1 MNTREAI
8 LKAIQEPMKRYYED
22 MTTVLGNWQPLER
35 AAGELLEG
43 RDVCDDEIPHVYLPL
58 LQMMRLI
65 GKVTRESEWDW
76 SDPRIQEIFKD
87 KADSPLYRIFTNAMV
102 GTVSAIISRVR
113 VGTLVEVGTGPGQ
126 VTQSI
131 CEEMIKRNSTIPL
144 IISDRAPGI
153 AQVRKKL
160 AETFP
165 SLAISAYIW
174 NVNEQ
179 PPGKLVD
186 SLVKPVLVFERF
198 CLPYAGHE
206 AIDMISPIAD
216 ILVMQDDLSI
226 TGRKMAFDFLYEKI
240 GTKFL
245 TFREAMKHLKK
256 HFSFIHTCDKDIT
269 EAINSGVTTFT
280 LAIK

>member
-1 MNTREAI
+1 MNTRETI
-8 LKAIQEPMKRYYED
+8 LKAIEEPMRRYHED
-22 MTTVLGNWQPLER
+22 MITVLGNWQPLER

-43 RDVCDDEIPHVYLPL
+43 RDVNDDEIPGVYLPM

-65 GKVTRESEWDW
+65 AKVTGESEWDW
-76 SDPRIQEIFKD
+76 ADPRIQEIFKD
-87 KADSPLYRIFTNAMV
+87 KAESPLYGIFTRVMA
-102 GTVSAIISRVR
+102 GTVSAIFSNVP

-131 CEEMIKRNSTIPL
+131 CEEMVKRNHSIPL

-153 AQVRKKL
+153 MQVREKL
-160 AETFP
+160 ARAFP
-165 SLAISAYIW
+165 SLAITAHIW
-174 NVNEQ
+174 NVTEP
-179 PPGKLVD
+179 PPGELLD
-186 SLVKPVLVFERF
+186 RLVKPVLVFERF

-245 TFREAMKHLKK
+245 TFSEAMKHLKQ
-256 HFSFIHTCDKDIT
+256 HFSFIHTCDKETT

-280 LAIK
+280 VAIK

>member
-1 MNTREAI
+1 MNTKETI
-8 LKAIQEPMKRYYED
+8 LKAIEEPMRRYHED
-22 MTTVLGNWQPLER
+22 MITVLGNWQPLER

-43 RDVCDDEIPHVYLPL
+43 RDVNDDEIPGVYLPM

-65 GKVTRESEWDW
+65 AKVNRESEWDW
-76 SDPRIQEIFKD
+76 ADPRIQEIFKN
-87 KADSPLYRIFTNAMV
+87 KAESPLYRIFTRVMA
-102 GTVSAIISRVR
+102 GTVSAILANVK

-126 VTQSI
+126 ITQSI
-131 CEEMIKRNSTIPL
+131 CEEMVKRNLSIPL

-153 AQVRKKL
+153 AQVREKL
-160 AETFP
+160 ARAYP
-165 SLAISAYIW
+165 SLSITAYLW
-174 NVNEQ
+174 NVTER
-179 PPGKLVD
+179 PPGDLVD
-186 SLVKPVLVFERF
+186 RLVKPVLVFERF

-240 GTKFL
+240 GTTFL
-245 TFREAMKHLKK
+245 TLSEAMKHLTQ
-256 HFSFIHTCDKDIT
+256 HFSFIHTCDKEIT

-280 LAIK
+280 VAIK

>member
-1 MNTREAI
+1 MNTKVTI
-8 LKAIQEPMKRYYED
+8 LKAIEVPMKRYHED
-22 MTTVLGNWQPLER
+22 MTTVLDNWQPLER

-43 RDVCDDEIPHVYLPL
+43 RDVNNDEIPEVYLPM

-65 GKVTRESEWDW
+65 AKVTRESEWDW
-76 SDPRIQEIFKD
+76 ADPRIQEIFKD
-87 KADSPLYRIFTNAMV
+87 KAASPLYGIFTRVMA
-102 GTVSAIISRVR
+102 GTVSAIFSNVE

-131 CEEMIKRNSTIPL
+131 CEEMVKRNQPIPL

-153 AQVRKKL
+153 MQVREKL
-160 AETFP
+160 ARDFP
-165 SLAISAYIW
+165 SLAITAHIW
-174 NVNEQ
+174 NVTEP
-179 PPGKLVD
+179 PPGELVD
-186 SLVKPVLVFERF
+186 RLVKPVLVFERF

-226 TGRKMAFDFLYEKI
+226 TGRKMSFDLLYEKI
-240 GTKFL
+240 GTTFL
-245 TFREAMKHLKK
+245 TFSEAMIHLKR
-256 HFSFIHTCDKDIT
+256 HFSFIHTCDTETT

-280 LAIK
+280 VAIK